1 METKPSFK
9 KGRCRRLKSSRN
21 IDFDLTKMKLLKII
35 FMQRAVKIK
44 TFGFEILTNRSK
56 GRFTKN
62 SSSDT

>member
-9 KGRCRRLKSSRN
+9 KGRYRRLKSSWN
-21 IDFDLTKMKLLKII
+21 IDFDLIKMRLLKII
-35 FMQRAVKIK
+35 FMPRAVKTK
-44 TFGFEILTNRSK
+44 TFGFIILTNRSK